1 MPKRRASLADI
12 AHMTGVTTAT
22 VSRVLNNRREGFS
35 VRPELRE
42 KIVTAAHQLGYR
54 PHLLAQSLR
63 KSRMGIVGLLGIHIP
78 PIVPEAAVRGLV
90 EVFEANDT
98 KLTTYFSPTL
108 EASHDLPP
116 WKIDGAVVV
125 GAMHPRDVAAV
136 ETARLPYAS
145 INGVCG
151 PHGIAVGYDDVDG
164 TRQAVRHLIE
174 LGHRR
179 IAYAN
184 SNSPWMTHPSIRQRH
199 ETYLAMLAEA
209 GLAPVPGHEVP
220 LPDPPLEWVR
230 RTWEQGATAILAYH
244 HFHGVHVLQA
254 IHALGLRVPHDLSLM
269 CFNDDYPTQF
279 VHPPLTVVALPTQ
292 EAGRIAAHHL
302 LGQMGSSEGAAAES
316 LVLSEEL
323 RVRGSTG
330 PPRAQALPA
339 AGATANPARPI

>member
-1 MPKRRASLADI
+1 
-12 AHMTGVTTAT
+12 VTTAT
-22 VSRVLNNRREGFS
+22 VSRVLNNRYEGFS

-42 KIVTAAHQLGYR
+42 KIVTAAAQLGYR

-63 KSRMGIVGLLGIHIP
+63 KSSMGIVGLLGIHMP
-78 PIVPEAAVRGLV
+78 MIVPEAAVRGLV
-90 EVFEANDT
+90 EVFEANDV

-116 WKIDGAVVV
+116 WKIDAAVVV
-125 GAMHPRDVAAV
+125 GAMQAGDVAAV
-136 ETARLPYAS
+136 ERAHLPYAS

-164 TRQAVRHLIE
+164 TRQAMRHLLE

-184 SNSPWMTHPSIRQRH
+184 SNSPWMTHPSIARRH
-199 ETYLAMLAEA
+199 ETYLAVLAES

-244 HFHGVHVLQA
+244 HFHAVHVLQA
-254 IHALGLRVPHDLSLM
+254 IGELGLRVPQDLSLM
-269 CFNDDYPTQF
+269 CFNDDYPTQY
-279 VHPPLTVVALPTQ
+279 VYPPLTAVRLPTH
-292 EAGRIAAHHL
+292 EAGRIAAQCL
-302 LGQMGSSEGAAAES
+302 LDQLATPQGPAAEAIQ
-316 LVLSEEL
+316 LKEEL
-323 RVRGSTG
+323 RARASTG
-330 PPRAQALPA
+330 PPPAQAPSRPKV
-339 AGATANPARPI
+339 ATKPDMQT